1 VRLTDPELAG
11 PTVRLRP
18 WRPEDAPALA
28 AAWADAEVSAHTR
41 VPDPATVE
49 TAARWIGGWRTRAD
63 HGRALDLVVSG
74 VDDDEVRGEVG
85 LGPIDWPRHTAEI
98 GFWIAAPQR
107 GRGIATEAV
116 TLLADWAI
124 GELPLRHVVARVHPD
139 HSRSWR
145 VLAAAGFRRR
155 GRLSS
160 GHDLWDRP
168 VRTAD
173 RAGNPGGGGTGC

>member
-1 VRLTDPELAG
+1 MRLTDPELAG

-74 VDDDEVRGEVG
+74 VDVDEVRGEVG
-85 LGPIDWPRHTAEI
+85 LGPIDWARHTAEI